1 MNNFKM
7 ELITAKINSLEEE
20 IKELHSQL
28 KAFMF
33 SHKKTIRVLL
43 KKIENQNTRITLLE
57 QERPFNDA
65 SIRSIYQEFATYRE
79 RTDTRFDELFNRYN
93 NADYNPPSD
102 NNIYN
107 TQYDNNIYN
116 TQSDNNIYNEY
127 ILTEYNIRNGA
138 LHSNLNNFINNGYR
152 SEHRQSPRINI
163 PPRNIPPEGV
173 EIPREFICPITL
185 EIMESPVIVSD
196 GNSYESSAI
205 RAVMATDDGRSPLTR
220 EILNR
225 NILIPNHNLRKMISD
240 FCEGD

>member
-1 MNNFKM
+1 M

-43 KKIENQNTRITLLE
+43 KKIENQNTRIALLE
-57 QERPFNDA
+57 QERQFNDA
-65 SIRSIYQEFATYRE
+65 SIRHIYQEFATYRE
-79 RTDTRFDELFNRYN
+79 LTDTRFDELFNRYN
-93 NADYNPPSD
+93 NTDYNNQSD
-102 NNIYN
+102 N
-107 TQYDNNIYN
+107 N

-127 ILTEYNIRNGA
+127 ILADYNMRNGA
-138 LHSNLNNFINNGYR
+138 VHSNLNNGYR
-152 SEHRQSPRINI
+152 SERGQSPI
-163 PPRNIPPEGV
+163 PPPPRHIPPEGV

-205 RAVMATDDGRSPLTR
+205 RAVMAMEEGRSPLTR

-240 FCEGD
+240 FCEGDWSP